1 MKNITRHDN
10 QHMVHG
16 RIDFFSSFPTLL
28 VPVGIWQAS
37 AEWSSHPPVA
47 IN

>member
-10 QHMVHG
+10 QHMVDG
-16 RIDFFSSFPTLL
+16 EIVFFSFPTLL
-28 VPVGIWQAS
+28 VHIGIWQAI